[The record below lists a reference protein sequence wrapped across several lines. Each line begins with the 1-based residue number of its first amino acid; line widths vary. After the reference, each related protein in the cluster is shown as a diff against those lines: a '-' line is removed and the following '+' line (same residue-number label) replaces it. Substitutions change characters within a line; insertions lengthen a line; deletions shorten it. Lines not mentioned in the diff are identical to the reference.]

1 VPRQEVGGMT
11 TTKRK
16 MRGSFC
22 EKTLRS
28 EGLVRQAELR
38 YKKSGYAWL
47 LLDARGLLEA
57 AHPAVRRRHSA
68 HKLLSPAKKRC
79 SAGSKRIRKG

>member
-1 VPRQEVGGMT
+1 MT

-22 EKTLRS
+22 EKTLAQKGSFDKRS
-28 EGLVRQAELR
+28 FR

-47 LLDARGLLEA
+47 LLGCPKGYWKPRIQQC
-57 AHPAVRRRHSA
+57 AVGTRA